1 MDIEIVIEKNSFI
14 NLNKFNLFDIRSI
27 IFLINFECR
36 DSFDFV
42 LKYIQEYFVLLF
54 YKGKDFFGKEF
65 QYSLLKEEVRKE

>member
-1 MDIEIVIEKNSFI
+1 MDIEIVIEKNKFI

-42 LKYIQEYFVLLF
+42 LKCI
-54 YKGKDFFGKEF
+54 
-65 QYSLLKEEVRKE
+65 